1 MNQAIKLI
9 NDIFPYVIIVLMLVA
24 SYFEYAKKN
33 DPQVA
38 DKLKHIGTFAEWA
51 VSLQDTIDKPNTEKL
66 HDATQ
71 AVLQQADQ
79 SGIKITEDMARG
91 AVENAVAGRKQAS
104 DKLSIDVDK
113 LAKTAGDKVKEAV
126 AKNQTIRSENL
137 VSGEIQGVS
146 LPKPAEPVSDDN
158 AKLDDL
164 EPKE

>member
-1 MNQAIKLI
+1 MNQTIKLI

-51 VSLQDTIDKPNTEKL
+51 VSLQDTADKDNAEKL

-71 AVLQQADQ
+71 AVLQQADK
-79 SGIKITEDMARG
+79 SGIKITDEMARG
-91 AVENAVAGRKQAS
+91 AVEQAVAGRKKPA
-104 DKLSIDVDK
+104 DKLSIDGGKV
-113 LAKTAGDKVKEAV
+113 AKTTADAVKDMM
-126 AKNQTIRSENL
+126 AKHQTIRSENL
-137 VSGEIQGVS
+137 VSGEIKGVS

-158 AKLDDL
+158 AQLDDL